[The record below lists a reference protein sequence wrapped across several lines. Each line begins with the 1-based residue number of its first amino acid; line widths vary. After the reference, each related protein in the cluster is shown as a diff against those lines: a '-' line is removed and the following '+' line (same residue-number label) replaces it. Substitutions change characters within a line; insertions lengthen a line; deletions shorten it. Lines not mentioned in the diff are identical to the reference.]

1 MSFSLIEKPKL
12 HTERLIHEIEVYRG
26 IFQKDP
32 YIFMNQNTIDEF
44 IDMNIRVLSFT
55 KSKYISFL
63 ESKAEFQGCKV
74 YCDNELDYGEV
85 DLR

>member
-12 HTERLIHEIEVYRG
+12 HTERLIREIEVYREMV
-26 IFQKDP
+26 QKDP
-32 YIFMNQNTIDEF
+32 YIFMNQNIIDEF
-44 IDMNIRVLSFT
+44 IDMNISVLNFT
-55 KSKYISFL
+55 KPKYISFL
-63 ESKAEFQGCKV
+63 EYKAEFQGCKV